1 LIKGLQRQKY
11 KENTNIPDKESGYDH
26 MNDAL
31 GYLID
36 FIKPLT
42 SQAHYAPPQR
52 WNIKEKKYGI
62 HQRSSTRYA

>member
-1 LIKGLQRQKY
+1 
-11 KENTNIPDKESGYDH
+11 